1 MRESDMLLPLRQ
13 WLQRTGRIRRGSLI
27 VEELSWQGRRVD
39 VATLTRSGSSTAYE
53 LKIANNLRAIEQAA
67 KNAHA
72 FGRSYIV
79 TATIPSPRTRR
90 TAEQVGIGVLAF
102 TGEKIRTIVRAPLNK
117 PPRSVS
123 HRLRRAITNKGR
135 CLDVR

>member
-13 WLQRTGRIRRGSLI
+13 WLKRTRRIRPGSLI
-27 VEELSWQGRRVD
+27 AEELSWQGRRVD
-39 VATLTRSGSSTAYE
+39 LATLTLSGSSTAYE

-79 TATIPSPRTRR
+79 TATIPSPSTRR
-90 TAEQVGIGVLAF
+90 IAEQVGIGILAF
-102 TGEKIRTIVRAPLNK
+102 SEDRIRTIVSAPLNT

-135 CLDVR
+135 CLDV